1 VEQSDE
7 ELVRLHLQGDKYAFC
22 DLVDRYTQPVYNLAY
37 RYTGDRMEAENIAQ
51 DTFLRVYQALPAAR
65 IDLPL
70 KPWILRITA
79 NLCRDWARKKRP
91 SLFNELSSDEEGQLP
106 VIEKLTDDAPLLLDQ
121 VEAKEMAEWVRRAV
135 MELPRPYRVV
145 ITLRYT
151 EGLSYQE
158 IATILGLPLNTVRT
172 HLFRSKGLL
181 SRALERWLEGE
192 P

>member
-1 VEQSDE
+1 MQPSDE
-7 ELVRLHLQGDKYAFC
+7 ELVRLHLQGDKYAFR
-22 DLVDRYTQPVYNLAY
+22 DLVGRYTPSVYNLAY

-51 DTFLRVYQALPAAR
+51 DTFLRVYQALPSAR

-79 NLCRDWARKKRP
+79 NLCRDWAKKKRP
-91 SLFNELSSDEEGQLP
+91 ALFSELSSGEESQFP
-106 VIEKLTDDAPLLLDQ
+106 VIEKLTDDGPLPLDQ
-121 VEAKEMAEWVRRAV
+121 IEADEMAEWVRRAV
-135 MELPRPYRVV
+135 MELPEPYRMV

-158 IATILGLPLNTVRT
+158 IATILDLPLNTVRT

-181 SRALERWLEGE
+181 GRALERWLKGE